1 LGIQLINSVKNV
13 KANDNFKEFHA
24 CKNTELFY
32 SSFLEFS
39 ISKFILAYRI
49 PLPLHFSEE

>member
-1 LGIQLINSVKNV
+1 VKNV